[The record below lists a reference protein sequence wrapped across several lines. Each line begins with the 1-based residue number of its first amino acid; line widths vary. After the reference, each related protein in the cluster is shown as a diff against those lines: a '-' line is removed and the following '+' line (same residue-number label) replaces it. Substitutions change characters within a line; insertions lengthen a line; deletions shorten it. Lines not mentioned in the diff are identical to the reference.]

1 MTSLVIYFSR
11 AGENYVN
18 GEIKN
23 LKEGNTEVAARI
35 IQKLS
40 GADMFKIEPLNA
52 YSDNYSACIEEAKQ
66 DQRRQARPALRCYPQ
81 NLEVYDTVYL
91 GYPNYWG
98 TMPMAVFS
106 LLEKCDFKG
115 KIIKPFCTHE
125 GSGLGRSIEDIKKL
139 CPAAVVKDGLA
150 LHGADVHQAQNLIQN
165 WINN

>member
-23 LKEGNTEVAARI
+23 LKEGNTEAAARI

-81 NLEVYDTVYL
+81 NLEAYDTVYL
-91 GYPNYWG
+91 
-98 TMPMAVFS
+98 
-106 LLEKCDFKG
+106 
-115 KIIKPFCTHE
+115 
-125 GSGLGRSIEDIKKL
+125 
-139 CPAAVVKDGLA
+139 
-150 LHGADVHQAQNLIQN
+150 
-165 WINN
+165 